1 MLRIL
6 GLCVALCLPFAVMAQ
21 TGPKPLASALDAA
34 RAGNWDNA
42 RALAQRAGAPA
53 PDLIEWHRLRAG
65 AGSLAEARAFLA
77 RNPDWPGLALLRK
90 RTEAQAANASTAD
103 VLAFFASD
111 PPQTGPGA
119 LAYARALVANGQK
132 AAAAQMLANLWPDL
146 ALDEGEFQAL
156 LAAFPAELAP
166 HHIARTDN
174 LLWRGAQE
182 QAQRMLPLLPSDW
195 QALARARI
203 ALRAER
209 DGVDSLIA
217 AVPAALAANPGL
229 AYDRFHWRIRKGR
242 TEDALQLLL
251 ERSGSAADLG
261 QPTRWAGWRTYLARS
276 LMREGQAAQAY
287 MAASSH
293 QLPSGSA
300 FAELEWLSGYLA
312 LRYLGD
318 PALARDHFQRLR
330 SAVSTPISLGRAG
343 YWIGRAQEALGD
355 QGAARIAYAEGG
367 QHQTSFYGLLAA
379 ERGGLPPDASLRG
392 DQRYPDWRQA
402 QFTQSRVF
410 QAAVLALNAGQ
421 TSLAE
426 QFFIH
431 LAEGLDATALGQL
444 GQMAQ
449 DLSAPHLAVMIGKEA
464 AGRGITLPGPYYAL
478 HPLQDMA
485 MAVPTELALAIARR
499 ESEFDPAVVSGAGAQ
514 GLMQLMP
521 ATAAEMAKKL
531 GLTHDP
537 QQVLADPAYNA
548 RLGTAYLAHL
558 AERFE
563 GNVVMMAAAYN
574 AGPSRPERWMAELG
588 DPRQGQ
594 VDIVDWIEHLPFNET
609 RNYVMRVS
617 ESLPVYR
624 ARLGRAPHPVPFS
637 QELVG
642 RTMLAK

>member
-6 GLCVALCLPFAVMAQ
+6 GLCVALCLPVAAMAQ

-42 RALAQRAGAPA
+42 RALAVRAGAPA
-53 PDLIEWHRLRAG
+53 PDLVEWQRLRAG
-65 AGSLAEARAFLA
+65 IGTLPEAQAFLA

-90 RTEAQAANASTAD
+90 RTEAQADQASTAD

-111 PPQTGPGA
+111 APQTGPGA

-132 AAAAQMLANLWPDL
+132 TAAADMLARLWPAL
-146 ALDEGEFQAL
+146 ALDEATFQAFI
-156 LAAFPAELAP
+156 AAFPTELAP
-166 HHIARTDN
+166 HHIARTDA
-174 LLWRGAQE
+174 LLWRGDGAE
-182 QAQRMLPLLPSDW
+182 AQRMLPLLPDGW

-209 DGVDSLIA
+209 DGVDRLIA
-217 AVPAALAANPGL
+217 AVPAALARDPGL

-242 TEDALQLLL
+242 TDDALQLLL
-251 ERSGSAADLG
+251 ERSASAADLG
-261 QPTRWAGWRTYLARS
+261 QPARWAGWRTYLARS
-276 LMREGQAAQAY
+276 LMRDGRAAQAY

-293 QLPSGSA
+293 HLPQGSA
-300 FAELEWLSGYLA
+300 YAELEWLSGYIA

-318 PALARDHFQRLR
+318 AALARDHFQRLR

-355 QGAARIAYAEGG
+355 PGAARIAYAEGG
-367 QHQTSFYGLLAA
+367 QYQTSFYGLLAA
-379 ERGGLPPDASLRG
+379 ERAGMPPDPALRG

-402 QFTQSRVF
+402 PFTQTRVF
-410 QAAVLALNAGQ
+410 QAAILALNAGQ

-431 LAEGLDATALGQL
+431 LAEGLDETGLGQL
-444 GQMAQ
+444 GHMAQ

-478 HPLQDMA
+478 HPLQEMA
-485 MAVPTELALAIARR
+485 MPVPTELALAIARR

-531 GLTHDP
+531 GLKHDP
-537 QQVLADPAYNA
+537 RQVLADPSYNA

-558 AERFE
+558 AERFD

-574 AGPSRPERWMAELG
+574 AGPSRPERWMQELG

-594 VDIVDWIEHLPFNET
+594 LDIVDWIEHLPFNET

-617 ESLPVYR
+617 ESLPIYR
-624 ARLGRAPHPVPFS
+624 ARMGRAPHPVPFS

-642 RTMLAK
+642 QTMQAK